1 MGKNKYQR
9 DFSTTSTT
17 VDTTAETLDQELQT
31 IEQTESVDT
40 EPETVETTS
49 TEEIGAALDQ
59 ESIVNEETLK
69 EEVEADIE
77 TQEPVTTE
85 QTEQS
90 DTNETQEPTQTE
102 QSDTNESKEPVQVEQ
117 TDTNESKEPTQAEK
131 VETKEPVVVIPQETD
146 VLKILSSKISF
157 KEKIEAISKSD
168 SVQYRSLA
176 NKLLSYNDKMFGTMA
191 VKPSS
196 GAANN
201 YDLYN
206 TIKQAVSDT
215 NPEVFRIKF
224 NIINL
229 AFIAF
234 KNEAFNEFKLH
245 RFDYE
250 WKWGKESLTT
260 YQYLVTAISILA
272 DKSTREQE
280 IGKGIL
286 DRALDKDDISLNDVA
301 IQNIVKYYKS

>member
-31 IEQTESVDT
+31 VEQTEAVDT
-40 EPETVETTS
+40 SAETVETTSTEETETAETTS

-69 EEVEADIE
+69 EEVKTDVE
-77 TQEPVTTE
+77 TQEPEQKE

-90 DTNETQEPTQTE
+90 DTNETQEPE
-102 QSDTNESKEPVQVEQ
+102 Q
-117 TDTNESKEPTQAEK
+117 AAL
-131 VETKEPVVVIPQETD
+131 VETKEPVVIIPQETD

-286 DRALDKDDISLNDVA
+286 DRALDKDAISLNDVA

>member
-31 IEQTESVDT
+31 VEQTEAVDT
-40 EPETVETTS
+40 SAETTS

-69 EEVEADIE
+69 EEVKTDVEG
-77 TQEPVTTE
+77 QEPVTTE

-90 DTNETQEPTQTE
+90 DTNESQEPEQQEQTE
-102 QSDTNESKEPVQVEQ
+102 QSDTNESQEPVQAELVE
-117 TDTNESKEPTQAEK
+117 K
-131 VETKEPVVVIPQETD
+131 KEPVVTIPQETD

-157 KEKIEAISKSD
+157 KEKIEAISKSE

-280 IGKGIL
+280 ISKGIL
-286 DRALDKDDISLNDVA
+286 DRALDKDAISLNDVA

>member
-1 MGKNKYQR
+1 MCKNKYQR

-31 IEQTESVDT
+31 VEQTESVDT

-69 EEVEADIE
+69 EEVKTDVED
-77 TQEPVTTE
+77 QEPEQQE

-90 DTNETQEPTQTE
+90 DTNETQA
-102 QSDTNESKEPVQVEQ
+102 
-117 TDTNESKEPTQAEK
+117 QAETG
-131 VETKEPVVVIPQETD
+131 ETKEPVVTIPQETD

-286 DRALDKDDISLNDVA
+286 DRALDKDAISLNDVA

>member
-9 DFSTTSTT
+9 DFSTASTT

-31 IEQTESVDT
+31 VEQTESVDT

-69 EEVEADIE
+69 EEVKTDVEDQEPEQQEQTEQPDTNE

-90 DTNETQEPTQTE
+90 DTNESQEPE
-102 QSDTNESKEPVQVEQ
+102 QQEPEQAALVE
-117 TDTNESKEPTQAEK
+117 K
-131 VETKEPVVVIPQETD
+131 KEPVVTVPQETD

-286 DRALDKDDISLNDVA
+286 DRALDKDAISLNDVA

>member
-1 MGKNKYQR
+1 
-9 DFSTTSTT
+9 
-17 VDTTAETLDQELQT
+17 
-31 IEQTESVDT
+31 
-40 EPETVETTS
+40 
-49 TEEIGAALDQ
+49 
-59 ESIVNEETLK
+59 
-69 EEVEADIE
+69 
-77 TQEPVTTE
+77 
-85 QTEQS
+85 
-90 DTNETQEPTQTE
+90 
-102 QSDTNESKEPVQVEQ
+102 
-117 TDTNESKEPTQAEK
+117 
-131 VETKEPVVVIPQETD
+131 
-146 VLKILSSKISF
+146 
-157 KEKIEAISKSD
+157 
-168 SVQYRSLA
+168 
-176 NKLLSYNDKMFGTMA
+176 MFGTMA

-286 DRALDKDDISLNDVA
+286 DRALDKDAISLNDVA

>member
-1 MGKNKYQR
+1 MMGKNKYQR

-31 IEQTESVDT
+31 VEQTESVDT
-40 EPETVETTS
+40 TPETVETTS

-69 EEVEADIE
+69 EEVETDIE
-77 TQEPVTTE
+77 TQEPVTKE

-90 DTNETQEPTQTE
+90 DTNETQA
-102 QSDTNESKEPVQVEQ
+102 
-117 TDTNESKEPTQAEK
+117 QAETG
-131 VETKEPVVVIPQETD
+131 ETKEPVVIIPQETD

-286 DRALDKDDISLNDVA
+286 DRALDKDAISLNDVA

>member
-31 IEQTESVDT
+31 VEQTESVDT
-40 EPETVETTS
+40 SVETAETTS

-69 EEVEADIE
+69 EEVKTDVED
-77 TQEPVTTE
+77 QEPEQQE

-90 DTNETQEPTQTE
+90 DTNETQEPVQP
-102 QSDTNESKEPVQVEQ
+102 DTNETQEPEQQEPEQAALVE
-117 TDTNESKEPTQAEK
+117 K
-131 VETKEPVVVIPQETD
+131 KEPVVTVPQETD

-215 NPEVFRIKF
+215 NPEVFRVKF

-286 DRALDKDDISLNDVA
+286 DRALDKDAISLNDVA